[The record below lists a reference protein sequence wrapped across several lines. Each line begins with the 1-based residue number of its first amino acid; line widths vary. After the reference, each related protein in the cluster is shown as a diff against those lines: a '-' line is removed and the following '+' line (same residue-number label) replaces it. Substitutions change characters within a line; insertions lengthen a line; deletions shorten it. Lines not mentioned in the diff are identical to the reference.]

1 MINIA
6 VKSKCTGC
14 SACVQKCPKQCIS
27 LEEDSEGFRYPKV
40 KLSVCI
46 DCGLCEKVCP
56 VLQQDKP
63 RNPEIVY
70 AAKNSNLSTR
80 LASSSGGIFALLAE
94 TILRQNGVVFGARFD
109 KEWNVIHDYTES
121 LNGLS
126 VYLGS
131 KYVQSKIGNT
141 YKQAELFLKEGRK
154 VLFSGTP
161 CQIVGLKKYL
171 RKDYDTLLTVDFV
184 CHGVPSPMIWRD
196 YLNEKI
202 RPLGVDGRNMVS
214 QLSLKDLPV
223 ITGISF
229 RDKRYGWKKF
239 GFSVRAKSASK
250 ADKNLVSQSVEV
262 TDKTLL
268 YEPHKANLYM
278 KGFLKNLYLRP
289 SCYAC
294 PAKCGKSGADYTLAD
309 FWGAST
315 YVGDFDDDK
324 GLSAVLVYKNK
335 VNIESLDMAFKVVGL
350 NDILSQNPAV
360 IKSSR
365 MKGGRDQ
372 FFQHYNR
379 EHQID
384 LINRYSKYTIKE
396 NIRYTAIKLFVSLH
410 LAKFIKKIIRK

>member
-27 LEEDSEGFRYPKV
+27 FEEDREGFKYPKV

-63 RNPEIVY
+63 RNPVIVY

-109 KEWNVIHDYTES
+109 NEWNVIHDYTES
-121 LNGLS
+121 LDGLS
-126 VYLGS
+126 VFLGS

-141 YKQAELFLKEGRK
+141 YKYAERFLKEGRK

-184 CHGVPSPMIWRD
+184 CHGVPSPMIWRG

-229 RDKRYGWKKF
+229 RDKRYGWKKY

-365 MKGGRDQ
+365 MKGGRER

-396 NIRYTAIKLFVSLH
+396 NIRYTAIKLLVSLH

>member
-27 LEEDSEGFRYPKV
+27 FEEDREGFKYPKV

-56 VLQQDKP
+56 VLQQDRP
-63 RNPEIVY
+63 RNPVIVY

-109 KEWNVIHDYTES
+109 NEWNVIHDYTES
-121 LNGLS
+121 LDGLS
-126 VYLGS
+126 VFLGS

-141 YKQAELFLKEGRK
+141 YKYAERFLKEGRK

-223 ITGISF
+223 ISFISF

-239 GFSVRAKSASK
+239 GFSVRVKSASK

-365 MKGGRDQ
+365 MKGGRDK

-379 EHQID
+379 GHQVD

-396 NIRYTAIKLFVSLH
+396 NIRYTAIKLLVGLH
-410 LAKFIKKIIRK
+410 LAKFIKKVIGQ

>member
-27 LEEDSEGFRYPKV
+27 FEEDSEGFYYPQV
-40 KLSVCI
+40 KLSLCI
-46 DCGLCEKVCP
+46 NCGLCENVCP
-56 VLQQDKP
+56 VLHQDKP
-63 RNPEIVY
+63 RTPEIVY

-80 LASSSGGIFALLAE
+80 LASSSGGIFALLAD

-109 KEWNVIHDYTES
+109 NEWNVIHDYTDS
-121 LNGLS
+121 LDGLS
-126 VYLGS
+126 VFLGS

-141 YKQAELFLKEGRK
+141 YKLAEQFLIEGRK

-171 RKDYDTLLTVDFV
+171 RKEYDNLLTVDFV

-202 RPLGVDGRNMVS
+202 RPLGVDGRNM
-214 QLSLKDLPV
+214 
-223 ITGISF
+223 
-229 RDKRYGWKKF
+229 
-239 GFSVRAKSASK
+239 
-250 ADKNLVSQSVEV
+250 VSQSVEV

-294 PAKCGKSGADYTLAD
+294 PTKCGKSGADYTLAD

-365 MKGGRDQ
+365 IKGGRDK

-379 EHQID
+379 EHQVD

-396 NIRYTAIKLFVSLH
+396 NIRYTAIKLLVGLH
-410 LAKFIKKIIRK
+410 LAKFIKKVIGK